1 MPNETRQSLIFE
13 AVEHAAAEGKRCP
26 TNPELAALLR
36 SHGIKAA
43 AGGIPT
49 ALNQLIRDGWIVV
62 SLYPRYWRVVTICAG
77 PLVDM
82 RTAPPPSPAKP
93 HIVLDKAERKRRDA
107 EFPSYRRS
115 QKAPR

>member
-1 MPNETRQSLIFE
+1 MPNETRQRLLLE

-26 TNPELAALLR
+26 TNPELAAVLR

-43 AGGIPT
+43 AGAIPT
-49 ALNQLIRDGWIVV
+49 ALNQLIRDGRIVV

-77 PLVDM
+77 PHAGIS
-82 RTAPPPSPAKP
+82 TAPPPVPAQP

-107 EFPSYRRS
+107 ELPSYR
-115 QKAPR
+115 